1 MSKVVEL
8 SAALKN
14 NPEAAKLIVPS
25 ARFEVYLDLTGDG
38 KANLGLIDSSC
49 DLTGNGKLDTY
60 AVDLGNDGEFDLY
73 LRDNDGNKVA
83 DEIVYFKDGEKE
95 PILVTHP
102 EKSGNMIEKAL
113 AEPSKKLIGSI
124 AELAHGKVSAD
135 DFKANMKAWHE
146 EARQSLR
153 ALYEGYKK
161 SQQG

>member
-1 MSKVVEL
+1 MAKVVEL

-25 ARFEVYLDLTGDG
+25 TRFEIYLDLTGDG

-49 DLTGNGKLDTY
+49 DLTGNGNLDTY

-73 LRDNDGNKVA
+73 LRDNDGNFVA

-102 EKSGNMIEKAL
+102 EKSGDMIEKAI
-113 AEPSKKLIGSI
+113 AEPSKKLIGAI
-124 AELAHGKVSAD
+124 DDLAHGKINAD
-135 DFKANMKAWHE
+135 DFKATMHTFHEDARKA
-146 EARQSLR
+146 LKD
-153 ALYEGYKK
+153 LYEAYQKSKK
-161 SQQG
+161 

>member
-1 MSKVVEL
+1 MAKVVEL

-25 ARFEVYLDLTGDG
+25 TRFEIYLDLTGDG

-49 DLTGNGKLDTY
+49 DLTGNGNLDTY

-73 LRDNDGNKVA
+73 LRDNDGNFVA

-102 EKSGNMIEKAL
+102 EKSGDMIEKAI
-113 AEPSKKLIGSI
+113 AEPSKKLIGAI
-124 AELAHGKVSAD
+124 ADLAHGKINAD
-135 DFKANMKAWHE
+135 AFKATMHTFHE
-146 EARQSLR
+146 EARKALKD
-153 ALYEGYKK
+153 LYEAYQKSKK
-161 SQQG
+161 

>member
-14 NPEAAKLIVPS
+14 NPEAAKLIIPS
-25 ARFEVYLDLTGDG
+25 ARFEIYLDLTGDG

-49 DLTGNGKLDTY
+49 DLTGNGDLDTY
-60 AVDLGNDGEFDLY
+60 AVDLGSDGEFDLY
-73 LRDNDGNKVA
+73 LRDNDGNMIA

-95 PILVTHP
+95 PLLVTHP

-113 AEPSKKLIGSI
+113 AEPSAKLLGLI
-124 AELAHGKVSAD
+124 ADLAQGKISAD
-135 DFKANMKAWHE
+135 DFKTQMNDWHE
-146 EARQSLR
+146 EARQNLR